1 MNNLSPQQSDLIKS
15 IKFANEFLKIT
26 RGFKTEADRP
36 DGLPQ
41 DLKEHLANEH
51 LNAMIKDHD
60 LEPEML
66 VWGML
71 HMIEILLKFADLD
84 PEDLTD
90 VMDKFVEYVRA
101 NPDKYGGEMP

>member
-1 MNNLSPQQSDLIKS
+1 MTQLSPQQKDLINS

-26 RGFKTEADRP
+26 RGFKIEADRP

-51 LNAMIKDHD
+51 LNSMIRDHD

-66 VWGML
+66 IWGML
-71 HMIEILLKFADLD
+71 HMIEILLKFSDLD

-90 VMDKFVEYVRA
+90 VMDRFVEYIKE